1 MSSNQ
6 LGPALRVLQI
16 TDPHLMA
23 DPDARLLGVPTRESL
38 AAVLEVASQ
47 DPVAAD
53 VVLATG
59 DLSQDGS
66 VEAYKAFAHSLAGFG
81 AKVSWLPGNHD
92 DTATLKAV
100 AADFEA
106 DERQIIAGGWQI
118 VMLDSS
124 VHANVHGRLSD
135 TELAFLD
142 QSLSEHP
149 ERPAMVALH
158 HHPVSVDCD
167 WLEDIGLRNASSFWD
182 VIDRHPQ
189 VKIVLWG
196 HVHQEIDRQRGSVR
210 LLSTPST
217 CVQFMPAS
225 ADFGLEPIAPG
236 YRWLNLYGSGDFETG
251 VVRAESYAYELD
263 LSSNGY

>member
-1 MSSNQ
+1 
-6 LGPALRVLQI
+6 
-16 TDPHLMA
+16 
-23 DPDARLLGVPTRESL
+23 
-38 AAVLEVASQ
+38 
-47 DPVAAD
+47 
-53 VVLATG
+53 
-59 DLSQDGS
+59 
-66 VEAYKAFAHSLAGFG
+66 
-81 AKVSWLPGNHD
+81 
-92 DTATLKAV
+92 
-100 AADFEA
+100 
-106 DERQIIAGGWQI
+106 
-118 VMLDSS
+118 
-124 VHANVHGRLSD
+124 
-135 TELAFLD
+135 
-142 QSLSEHP
+142 
-149 ERPAMVALH
+149 MVALH